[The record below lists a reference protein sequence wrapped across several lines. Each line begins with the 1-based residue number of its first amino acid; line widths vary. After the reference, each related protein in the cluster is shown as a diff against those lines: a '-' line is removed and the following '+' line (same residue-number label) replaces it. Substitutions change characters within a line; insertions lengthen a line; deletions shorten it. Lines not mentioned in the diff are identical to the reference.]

1 MEMVQISYSS
11 RRIVSA
17 FIVFKPTLRGFIY
30 AGILQRNIRLGI
42 YDSVFDEAEAL
53 MGSKL

>member
-1 MEMVQISYSS
+1 MEIVQISYSS

-30 AGILQRNIRLGI
+30 AGKAQRNIRLC
-42 YDSVFDEAEAL
+42 SL
-53 MGSKL
+53 RKLKS